1 MANHKDALKRLR
13 QNKKRNARNRHYK
26 TMMRTQVK
34 RFRLA
39 ADAGEVDVLNKM
51 FPDTVSLI
59 HTLSSKGII
68 HKNQA
73 SRRIS
78 RLHALKKKVEQAS

>member
-1 MANHKDALKRLR
+1 MATHKDALKRLR

-26 TMMRTQVK
+26 SMMRTQVK
-34 RFRLA
+34 KFRTA
-39 ADAGEVDVLNKM
+39 AEAGEVDTLNKM
-51 FPDTVSLI
+51 FPETVSLI
-59 HTLSSKGII
+59 HTLSSKGVI

-78 RLHALKKKVEQAS
+78 RLSALKKKAEQK